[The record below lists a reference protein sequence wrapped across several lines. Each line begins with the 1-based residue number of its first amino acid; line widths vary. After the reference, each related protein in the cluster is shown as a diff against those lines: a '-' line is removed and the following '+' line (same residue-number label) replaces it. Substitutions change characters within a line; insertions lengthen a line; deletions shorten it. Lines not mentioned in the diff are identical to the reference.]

1 MKKLT
6 ATIFALA
13 MILFASPAFAVS
25 SETAIVLSDSGTMVD
40 GKAISQ
46 SASDAVYQ
54 GADIVYYKADQ
65 GSSYGE
71 GTKNDEHSAEEA
83 EAHTVITITKAG
95 TYRVS
100 GTLSKGQLAIDLGT
114 EAADDPTAVV
124 TLILDGVDIT
134 CTVAPAVIFYNVYES
149 GVIDTGNATGIVDTT
164 DAGANVILADGS
176 NNFINGSYVARIY
189 EEGTTEK
196 LHKYDGAFY
205 SKMSMNIS
213 GQTLGTGEF
222 HITAANEGLGSEL
235 HLTINSG
242 NIWIESDD
250 DGINTNED
258 GVSVTTING
267 GYLWI
272 SAGLGVEGDGIDSN
286 GFLTI
291 NNGTVITYAHA
302 RGDGG
307 IDADADILINGGTVI
322 ALGGRND
329 AISSASAQPYME
341 LSASSRK
348 HAGTLLR
355 IEDASGNEVLTFNPV
370 REYRTVT
377 ISSPKMTGNTVY
389 HLYLGGSLT
398 GAQETDGLYTLGG
411 THSGSALEQYTVN
424 SQGGA
429 G

>member
-1 MKKLT
+1 MKKLI
-6 ATIFALA
+6 ATIFAFA

-25 SETAIVLSDSGTMVD
+25 NETAIVLLDSGTMVD

-71 GTKNDEHSAEEA
+71 GTENDEHSAEEA
-83 EAHTVITITKAG
+83 AAHNVITITKPG

-100 GTLSKGQLAIDLGT
+100 GTLSKGQLAIDLGA

-134 CTVAPAVIFYNVYES
+134 SPVAPAVIFYNVYES
-149 GVIDTGNATGIVDTT
+149 GVVDTGNATGIVDTT

-176 NNFINGSYVARIY
+176 KNYIDGSYVARIY
-189 EEGTTEK
+189 EEGTTDK

-213 GQTLGTGEF
+213 GQTLGTGEL
-222 HITAANEGLGSEL
+222 HITATNEGLGSEL
-235 HLTINSG
+235 HFTLNSG
-242 NIWIESDD
+242 NIWIESND

-302 RGDGG
+302 RADGG
-307 IDADADILINGGTVI
+307 IDADGDILINGGTII

-329 AISSASAQPYME
+329 AISSTSAQPFVE
-341 LSASSRK
+341 LSLSSRK
-348 HAGTLLR
+348 QAGTLLR
-355 IEDASGNEVLTFNPV
+355 IEDASGNEVLTFSPV
-370 REYRTVT
+370 REYKSVT

-389 HLYLGGSLT
+389 RFYLGGSLT